1 MPGREGAVSGM
12 AVITLE
18 RVRALV
24 EEETDRFVEER
35 PRSKA
40 LFEEAGKHL
49 VGGVPMSWMRIWSG
63 GFPVFVES
71 AEGVHVTDVDGHRYL
86 DLCLGDTGALCGHA
100 QPQIV
105 EAISAQMGHG
115 GTTTMLP
122 TEDSIWVG
130 KELAKR
136 FGLPSWQVL
145 MTATDANRMALKIAR
160 AFTGRQLILMFN
172 GTYHGSVDET
182 LVVDFFGEVINVPGM
197 MGPIVPDATAMTK
210 VVDFND
216 VEALEQ
222 ALAPGD
228 VACVITEPVMTNI
241 GIIAPEPGFLEALRD
256 LTRRSGTLLLIDET
270 HTMCAGPRGVTGSE
284 GLSPDMFVAGKFIA
298 GGYPAAV
305 LGLISEIADFVAAR
319 TPWQNFFGFGGTLSG
334 NPTAVVGIRAALEH
348 AITVDNFERMIEL
361 AERMQAGL
369 EKVISGADL
378 AWYVARIGCRV
389 EFRFLPKPPRNGSE
403 AAFAEVDY
411 NAVDIVNEGLTGPL
425 DALIHVWCANRGIL
439 LTPVHEMALIGPTT
453 TADEVDR
460 YVDAIADLVIE
471 LVKA

>member
-1 MPGREGAVSGM
+1 MSEP
-12 AVITLE
+12 TLQ
-18 RVRALV
+18 RVRGLL
-24 EEETDRFVEER
+24 EEETARFVEER

-40 LFEEAGKHL
+40 LYDEARQVL

-86 DLCLGDTGALCGHA
+86 DLCLGDTGALCGHGR
-100 QPQIV
+100 PEIV
-105 EAISAQMGHG
+105 EALAAQMRHA

-130 KELAKR
+130 RELHRR
-136 FGLPSWQVL
+136 FGLPFWQVL
-145 MTATDANRMALKIAR
+145 MTATDANRMALKVAR
-160 AFTGRQLILMFN
+160 AFTGRQLVLMFN

-197 MGPIVPDATAMTK
+197 MGPIVPDAKVMTK

-241 GIIAPEPGFLEALRD
+241 GIIAPEPGFHDALRS
-256 LTRRSGTLLLIDET
+256 LTREHGTLLLIDET
-270 HTMCAGPRGVTGSE
+270 HSMCAGPRGITGGL

-305 LGLISEIADFVAAR
+305 LGVTTEISEFLSAR
-319 TPWQNFFGFGGTLSG
+319 PAWQDFFGFGGTLSG
-334 NPTAVVGIRAALEH
+334 NPAAVAGIRAALEQV
-348 AITVDNFERMIEL
+348 ITTDNFERMIDL
-361 AERMQAGL
+361 AVRMQLGL
-369 EKVISGADL
+369 EKLIGDAGL
-378 AWYVARIGCRV
+378 PWYVARIGCRV

-403 AAFAEVDY
+403 ALFNEVDY

-439 LTPVHEMALIGPTT
+439 LTPVHEMALVGPTT
-453 TADEVDR
+453 TAEEVDR
-460 YVDAIADLVIE
+460 YVETVGE
-471 LVKA
+471 LVKELVLP

>member
-1 MPGREGAVSGM
+1 M
-12 AVITLE
+12 AEVTLQ
-18 RVRALV
+18 RVRDLL
-24 EEETDRFVEER
+24 EEETRRFVEER

-40 LFEEAGKHL
+40 LYEEAREHL

-63 GFPVFVES
+63 GFPVFVER
-71 AEGVHVTDVDGHRYL
+71 AEGVRVTDVDGHRYL

-105 EAISAQMGHG
+105 DAITSQMRHG

-130 KELAKR
+130 RELHKR
-136 FGLPSWQVL
+136 FGLPFWQVL

-197 MGPIVPDATAMTK
+197 MGPVVQDAKAMTK

-216 VEALEQ
+216 VEALER

-228 VACVITEPVMTNI
+228 VACVITEPVMTNL
-241 GIIAPEPGFLEALRD
+241 GIIAPEPGFLDALRS
-256 LTRRSGTLLLIDET
+256 LTSRHGTLLLIDET
-270 HTMCAGPRGVTGSE
+270 HSMCAGPRGMTG
-284 GLSPDMFVAGKFIA
+284 GLGLTPDMFVAGKFIG

-305 LGLISEIADFVAAR
+305 LGVTRDISEFLSSR
-319 TPWQNFFGFGGTLSG
+319 TAWQNFFGFGGTLSG
-334 NPTAVVGIRAALEH
+334 NPAAMAGIRAALEH
-348 AITVDNFERMIEL
+348 AITEDNFERMIDL
-361 AERMQAGL
+361 AVRMQQGL
-369 EKVISGADL
+369 EKVIGDAGL

-403 AAFAEVDY
+403 AAFSEVDY

-425 DALIHVWCANRGIL
+425 DALIHLWCANRGIL
-439 LTPVHEMALIGPTT
+439 LTPVHEMALVGPTT
-453 TADEVDR
+453 TAAEVDH
-460 YVDAIADLVIE
+460 YVETIGDLVAE
-471 LVKA
+471 LVKP

>member
-1 MPGREGAVSGM
+1 MTEP
-12 AVITLE
+12 TLQ
-18 RVRALV
+18 RVRDLL
-24 EEETDRFVEER
+24 EEETARFVEER

-40 LFEEAGKHL
+40 LYAEARQHL

-71 AEGVHVTDVDGHRYL
+71 AKGVHVTDVDGHRYL
-86 DLCLGDTGALCGHA
+86 DLCLGDTGALCGHG
-100 QPQIV
+100 QPEIV
-105 EAISAQMGHG
+105 DAITSQMRHG

-130 KELAKR
+130 QELHKR
-136 FGLPSWQVL
+136 FGLPFWQVL

-160 AFTGRQLILMFN
+160 AFTGRQLVLMFN

-241 GIIAPEPGFLEALRD
+241 GIIAPEPGFHDALRS
-256 LTRRSGTLLLIDET
+256 LTQKHGTLLLIDET
-270 HTMCAGPRGVTGSE
+270 HSMCAGPRGITG
-284 GLSPDMFVAGKFIA
+284 GLGLTPDMFVTGKFIA
-298 GGYPAAV
+298 GGFPAAV
-305 LGLISEIADFVAAR
+305 LGVTSEISEFLSAR
-319 TPWQNFFGFGGTLSG
+319 PAWQNFFGFGGTLSG
-334 NPTAVVGIRAALEH
+334 NPAAAAGIRAALEH
-348 AITVDNFERMIEL
+348 VITADNFERMIEL
-361 AERMQAGL
+361 AVRMQLGL
-369 EKVISGADL
+369 EKLISDAGLD
-378 AWYVARIGCRV
+378 WYVARIGCRV

-403 AAFAEVDY
+403 ALFNEVEY

-439 LTPVHEMALIGPTT
+439 LTPVHEMALVGPTT
-453 TADEVDR
+453 TAEEVDR
-460 YVDAIADLVIE
+460 YVEAISDLVAE
-471 LVKA
+471 LVKP